1 MFQLDKHGISC
12 PQRNRGFSIIEL
24 MVALV
29 ITLILLGG
37 IGQIFLSSKKSFTIQ
52 NTLGRQ
58 QENGRYTIDTIA
70 QDVRRAGYWGG
81 NAQIDEIAGGTLDQL
96 NDDGTC
102 IADNTWGRMLNRR
115 IYGLNNANAGYTCI
129 PNNGATNGFER
140 GDVLVLRY
148 SAPWEAGCGVP
159 DCLTTPTF
167 EANRIYLRSSLF
179 EGRIFLGSDAN
190 NPANEFDF
198 DITTPPTGLERVAEL
213 VAHAYYIGDSGQTC
227 EGIAVPSLFR
237 ATLNSNGAPQP
248 EEIAYGV
255 ENLQIRYGV
264 DTDND
269 ESVNQYVDAT
279 GVADWDQVIA
289 ARIWVLTRA
298 ECPETGFTT
307 SQTYTMGDVVYD
319 PTGTDPA
326 ANGFR
331 RQLYQMTIMLRN
343 G

>member
-1 MFQLDKHGISC
+1 MFRLDKHGISC

-24 MVALV
+24 MVAMV

-37 IGQIFLSSKKSFTIQ
+37 ISQIFLSSKKSFTIQ

-58 QENGRYTIDTIA
+58 QENGRYVIDTIA
-70 QDVRRAGYWGG
+70 QDIRRAGYWGG
-81 NAQIDEIAGGTLDQL
+81 NAQIDEIEGGTLAQL
-96 NDDGTC
+96 DDDGTC
-102 IADNTWGRMLNRR
+102 VNDNTWGRMLDRR
-115 IYGLNNANAGYTCI
+115 IYGLNNANAGYACV

-148 SAPWEAGCGVP
+148 AAAWEAGCGVP
-159 DCLTTPTF
+159 DCLTTPVF

-179 EGRIFLGSDAN
+179 EGRIFQGSEAN
-190 NPANEFDF
+190 DPANDFDF

-227 EGIAVPSLFR
+227 EGVSVPSLFR
-237 ATLNSNGAPQP
+237 TTLNNNGLPQP

-255 ENLQIRYGV
+255 ENLQVRYGI

-269 ESVNQYVDAT
+269 ESVNQYVDAA
-279 GVADWDQVIA
+279 GVADWGQVIA
-289 ARIWVLTRA
+289 VKIWVLTRA
-298 ECPETGFTT
+298 ECPETGFTA

-319 PTGTDPA
+319 PTGTDAA